1 MRGDGLKRLD
11 ADGLLDVA
19 QRAESKLVDCAERV
33 WVLNVVLNDIDVVG
47 RGEES
52 SEGRRG

>member
-11 ADGLLDVA
+11 ADGLLNVA

-33 WVLNVVLNDIDVVG
+33 WVLNVVLNDIDIVG
-47 RGEES
+47 DGQEA
-52 SEGRRG
+52 GKG